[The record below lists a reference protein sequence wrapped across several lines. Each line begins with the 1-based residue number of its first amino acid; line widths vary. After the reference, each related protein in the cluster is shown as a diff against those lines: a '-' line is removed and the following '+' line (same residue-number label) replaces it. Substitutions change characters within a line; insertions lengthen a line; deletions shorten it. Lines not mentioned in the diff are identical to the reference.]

1 MVYSNQQNRQIL
13 SPSTDYILVRK
24 IVNKK
29 CINLCQVVIS
39 NIKENKSSIKGES
52 DRSASLNRVNGQGSL
67 FEKVTLDKNLKKK
80 KNEGSKP
87 C

>member
-1 MVYSNQQNRQIL
+1 M
-13 SPSTDYILVRK
+13 
-24 IVNKK
+24 
-29 CINLCQVVIS
+29 VIS

-80 KNEGSKP
+80 KK
-87 C
+87 